1 LKTETSSAAQGR
13 AACAGELRGKIPC
26 ESIENLP
33 GTHMILIVGMKF
45 NGSTAFERS
54 KHSESENPNRLQSSR
69 TSAGKLQGQTY
80 EREED
85 ISRE

>member
-1 LKTETSSAAQGR
+1 
-13 AACAGELRGKIPC
+13 
-26 ESIENLP
+26 
-33 GTHMILIVGMKF
+33 MILIVGMKF
-45 NGSTAFERS
+45 NGSTAFARS
-54 KHSESENPNRLQSSR
+54 MHSESENPNLLQSSR